1 MRENQEYTN
10 DSKEKKSSTKKSST
24 KKRILLVDDE
34 LDITSSLKMGLE
46 DNGFVVNTYNDA
58 VSALSDFKSGVY
70 DLVLLDI

>member
-1 MRENQEYTN
+1 M
-10 DSKEKKSSTKKSST
+10 
-24 KKRILLVDDE
+24 DDE

-70 DLVLLDI
+70 DLVLLDIKMPQINGFELVRKDKGDRQQC

>member
-1 MRENQEYTN
+1 M
-10 DSKEKKSSTKKSST
+10 
-24 KKRILLVDDE
+24 DDE

-70 DLVLLDI
+70 DLVLLDIKMPQINGFEAVRKDKGDRQQC

>member
-1 MRENQEYTN
+1 M
-10 DSKEKKSSTKKSST
+10 
-24 KKRILLVDDE
+24 DDE

-70 DLVLLDI
+70 DLVLLDIKMPQINGFESCTKR